1 MKAGIE
7 TMNDP
12 VIINE
17 AKQANFSARIP
28 SSWCN
33 MAWSLG
39 TYKYYIL

>member
-7 TMNDP
+7 TMHDP

-17 AKQANFSARIP
+17 ANQANYCARIP
-28 SSWCN
+28 SSLCN